1 METLSYAVIGTGIGL
16 CIGCAFIACM
26 RQVKKAIENNP
37 ISRAMYKVN
46 PWYVHTWL
54 AAQPTEGMT
63 FKEKLKHKAKVTALW
78 VYIKLGF
85 KVN

>member
-1 METLSYAVIGTGIGL
+1 MEALSTAIIGTGIGL
-16 CIGCAFIACM
+16 AIGGTFTACM
-26 RQVKKAIENNP
+26 WKVKRTLEDNP
-37 ISRAMYKVN
+37 FARAMYKVN

-54 AAQPTEGMT
+54 AATPTEGMT
-63 FKEKLKHKAKVTALW
+63 LKEKVKHKAKVTALW

>member
-1 METLSYAVIGTGIGL
+1 METLSSAFIGTGIGL
-16 CIGCAFIACM
+16 CVGCAFIACM

-37 ISRAMYKVN
+37 FSRAMYKVN
-46 PWYVHTWL
+46 PWYVYTWL
-54 AAQPTEGMT
+54 VSQPTEGMP
-63 FKEKLKHKAKVTALW
+63 FKEKAKHKVKVIALW